1 MVDGGG
7 GGARRGGFE
16 EGGEGACYWVDPTSP
31 PPPPQPEPSTQI
43 GMDFGVIRHTESF
56 GEENERD
63 RLLERA

>member
-1 MVDGGG
+1 MYVIGLT
-7 GGARRGGFE
+7 
-16 EGGEGACYWVDPTSP
+16 PTSP

-43 GMDFGVIRHTESF
+43 EMDFEVIRHTESS

>member
-1 MVDGGG
+1 MGG
-7 GGARRGGFE
+7 RGV
-16 EGGEGACYWVDPTSP
+16 CYWVDPTSP

-43 GMDFGVIRHTESF
+43 EMDFEVIRHTETP